1 MLPLLQ
7 KKERPP
13 AEEFTRQ
20 EIPEERREDERLAS
34 HAPLII
40 SLFSSRLYREY
51 CSMSFNH
58 NRDGMC
64 LEAPEPFKPGT
75 VLYIRLDK
83 TPADQI
89 YQGQRQHLRTNT
101 LGEVKWCEEFQ
112 DEFST
117 YYRIGIKYY

>member
-1 MLPLLQ
+1 MLPSQQ
-7 KKERPP
+7 KRDRPP
-13 AEEFTRQ
+13 AEEFTQQ
-20 EIPEERREDERLAS
+20 EIPEERREDDRMAS

-51 CSMSFNH
+51 RSMTFNH
-58 NRDGMC
+58 NSGGMC

-89 YQGQRQHLRTNT
+89 YHGHRKYLRTNT
-101 LGEVKWCEEFQ
+101 LGEVKWCEEFR